1 MGMGLED
8 ASAAGVEHENREPAN
23 PTGTTQRRNITR
35 PSKSH
40 NTFLRSTALKS
51 INHFARRHKFFTE
64 QSFGRYATSQR
75 RAFERDVY
83 DYARSI
89 SLSKAQA
96 KASIVHARSLCGE
109 EDYDSDNSRL
119 DDDEV
124 DDSST
129 RLANLR
135 ASTHCCSQ
143 PQQAPSSIDPEKP
156 SSSSATVV
164 GNTKKRRNDG
174 SDNPSGKKQ
183 KAMDN
188 IAKGSML
195 SSLTP
200 RESQDHISATASAA
214 GPHQVPPLP
223 GSDNEPHHKPSDHL
237 SHHSRVLMINQES
250 AKDQSP
256 LQIAALAVPGTSHAR
271 RQRVCGDEHGGR
283 QAANQA
289 DNNGT
294 HGPPQARLEHGSV
307 TVHESPVIAGS
318 DAEPATAKPHAN
330 LPSPGSGENGKT
342 RFSCTVDN
350 LGETR
355 ARARETK
362 GPFERYS
369 NISNAWQPTISD
381 DHPQVQSQA
390 DVTMHDQSEASDANH
405 NSRPG
410 FDGTSHSSSKLSSD
424 SGSHSD
430 SNRTA
435 EGKQAVKVA
444 DSVEEVKV
452 EGEAADSTDAESD
465 GDESSEESK
474 QRGKVGKSLNR
485 EQPVESDSA
494 EDSYTSGED
503 AVKEKNAAPVGE
515 DGSNDS
521 DESDADTESGSEED
535 SEDSDDAESENSPET
550 GHGPEKT
557 TVVRN
562 WRVGA
567 SAAGASIGP
576 PPVNP
581 LQCCIC
587 QRVYE
592 TKGPA
597 HDNTAR
603 RRERRE
609 QPEAN
614 GSKKER
620 DAEFERTTHSLGGF
634 SKSDDSESIM
644 ATDEDILDK
653 AFAVQTLG
661 LRGGAAVKVSNAASS
676 SDGGSSTTGS
686 EDESTI
692 ISTSA
697 VDDEIAHKSDDA
709 LEYRGLDPSRI
720 MAMVDVLR
728 KIKNAFSEYTT
739 DSNPPSPLA
748 TRRSTPTKIPVSS
761 ASSSP
766 LSSAPSS
773 PAWPSPNGN
782 GENEPGEQEL
792 GEKQQEPLTPS
803 RKRPPSSTTSRYFV
817 PPPKVAKEAVSCI
830 PFPAFSSTS
839 FGLVQESLA
848 SNPFHLLIAVI
859 FLNKTRGS
867 VAMPVF
873 YTFITRFPEPASL
886 AAADLAEVVGFFQ
899 NLGLQNQRAKK
910 CIALAKAWLQQPPAK
925 GKRWRRLHYPAF
937 GDGKDIKGNEEPI
950 ADETEDTRVGWEVG
964 HMPGIGAYGIDSWRI
979 FCRDELRGLNTA
991 ELPDLLPD
999 ATEEKKA
1006 KVEEEEMKREW
1017 SRVLPLDKE
1026 LRAYLRWRWLRLG
1039 WEWDPKTGA
1048 KRRAEAGVIQEASG
1062 GGVICEGD
1070 QGWTMNWSEDEY
1082 YGAYRPSAPRPPH
1095 IRYSFEPPKVSDPL
1109 APYALPI
1116 AAPPVR
1122 GSQYR
1127 RPYRRE
1133 DYVDKYNLEK
1143 EHYNHQ
1149 SPRRHRHKHSSDHHF
1164 SEDSWDGHAP
1174 LSDASIDS
1182 YLSGALSEDSFTFD
1196 ASTSDSGKAQTYSM
1210 TAESWDP
1217 FQSVDTDD
1225 KKPPKPSP
1233 YTSLGPTVSRSRFV
1247 GDPLARWSCTA
1258 ELSVPAA
1265 SKITRKNEQPLFQW
1279 VHLQAQH
1286 QNLSS
1291 FTDHI
1296 SMLTLTK
1303 TSEADNAAA
1312 LMHQIRHRD
1321 EHSLPTREG
1330 RYLESGLTTWYP
1342 SIKGFVGKDAAS
1354 RIHFLCMPYFSLSPY
1369 VGDKYVTT
1377 ADSHALRS
1385 LLQTLYPSASMERD
1399 MLQAVCQLQ
1408 VTELLVTSSQF
1419 SLYETQQGIVKA
1431 NINESTQDLLD
1442 SPSLYV
1448 SDRSNRTWMIPITQ
1462 CSTWLDFIAYFS
1474 TLTRDFESDFSIS
1487 HRGVI
1492 QRPEAWEKLIALAA
1506 KQTVRLV
1513 LRSRCSGKSVA
1524 KERYFSPSDEEESL
1538 EEETDRARQTRS
1550 QGRSSSPT
1558 VAGSTSKE
1566 ESTPADPDSRYH
1578 KTETAQFDFTETE
1591 ETRPQKKKSSPRTR
1605 FQEISDKDFH
1615 LFHWLNAAPT
1625 SSIKEDV
1632 CGTRKEGEHKS
1643 KGDVDFTL
1651 DTQGLEQKVSQLQSY
1666 LKTKNRVGH
1675 RAYIQCPLH
1684 NLDDVEARKVEIV
1697 RMTKERE
1704 KLTRAKERHDIESEL
1719 RRAKSYSKRREGRE
1733 VRSNS
1738 ISESS
1743 TSPGLYR
1750 DRRSPSGSSKITD
1763 TDLPD
1768 PKRAKALV
1776 GISKQLFMFFFPL
1789 AYSSRMT
1796 KKYWGA
1802 IHWLLHHEQACNG
1815 FHYEYRDL
1823 VIRIRA
1829 VMQPL
1834 ARALR
1839 LGPPPG
1845 VVELP
1850 IEFTRA
1856 WIHLLTFWVLLTA
1869 EAPSPSPEAESSK
1882 CLRMLENARFKVFQM
1897 RVSSP
1902 LHTFE
1907 VALPPGIVSLVVNKL
1922 VGSVATGAPD
1932 IEATYYAYV
1941 TKLEQE
1947 VQQTPYN
1954 RGHQEKISS
1963 VRQEISCVLAVLE
1976 DQDSCVSKL
1985 RSTLIKGKLDTP
1997 PGFPQRREA
2006 YVLQQCL
2013 ASISDKMQ
2021 NFRALD
2027 ERARGIAAFNLYRI
2041 ESNRDRQ
2048 EGAIL
2053 VFTIVTIIFLPLSFV
2068 SSFFGMNV
2076 ADIREM
2082 GTQQWVFWASA
2093 VPLTTLVLGI
2103 SFFVARKIEPLKD
2116 WWQSV
2121 AGHWKTKPVPGGWY
2135 PAPAGVQP
2143 GRGHPGRVGTGRA
2156 GTGLRE
2162 RRNDGW
2168 RRS

>member
-8 ASAAGVEHENREPAN
+8 ASAAGVEHENRQLAN
-23 PTGTTQRRNITR
+23 PTGTTLHRNITR

-40 NTFLRSTALKS
+40 NTFLHSTVLKS

-64 QSFGRYATSQR
+64 QSFGKYATSQR

-135 ASTHCCSQ
+135 ASTHSCSQ
-143 PQQAPSSIDPEKP
+143 PQQAPSLIDPEEP
-156 SSSSATVV
+156 SGSSPTVV
-164 GNTKKRRNDG
+164 ENSKKRPNDG
-174 SDNPSGKKQ
+174 SDDPSGKKQ
-183 KAMDN
+183 KAMGD
-188 IAKGSML
+188 IAKGNMS
-195 SSLTP
+195 SSLIQT
-200 RESQDHISATASAA
+200 ESQDHISATPSAA

-223 GSDNEPHHKPSDHL
+223 GSDNEPHHKPSNHL
-237 SHHSRVLMINQES
+237 SHRSRVVTIDQES
-250 AKDQSP
+250 AKAQSP
-256 LQIAALAVPGTSHAR
+256 LQVAALAVPGTSHAR

-330 LPSPGSGENGKT
+330 LPSPGCGENGKT

-390 DVTMHDQSEASDANH
+390 DVTMHDQSEASDANR

-424 SGSHSD
+424 SGSRSD

-452 EGEAADSTDAESD
+452 EGKAADSTDAESD
-465 GDESSEESK
+465 GDESPEESK
-474 QRGKVGKSLNR
+474 QRGKAGKSLNR
-485 EQPVESDSA
+485 EQPVESDST

-521 DESDADTESGSEED
+521 HESDADTESGSEED
-535 SEDSDDAESENSPET
+535 SEDSDDEESENSPET

-557 TVVRN
+557 TV
-562 WRVGA
+562 
-567 SAAGASIGP
+567 
-576 PPVNP
+576 
-581 LQCCIC
+581 
-587 QRVYE
+587 
-592 TKGPA
+592 GPA

-603 RRERRE
+603 RREQRE

-697 VDDEIAHKSDDA
+697 VDDEIAHKLDDA

-748 TRRSTPTKIPVSS
+748 TRRSTSTKIPVSS

-792 GEKQQEPLTPS
+792 GKEQQEPPTPS

-937 GDGKDIKGNEEPI
+937 GDGKDIKGNEESI

-979 FCRDELRGLNTA
+979 FCRDELRGLGTA

-999 ATEEKKA
+999 ATEETKA

-1062 GGVICEGD
+1062 GGPVRLNEDSCLFLDDDESPGPSHEVWIRLAEILVFRVLGCKMAA
-1070 QGWTMNWSEDEY
+1070 MNWSEDDY

-1095 IRYSFEPPKVSDPL
+1095 ISYSFEPPKVSDPL

-1127 RPYRRE
+1127 HPYRRK
-1133 DYVDKYNLEK
+1133 DYVDKYNLKNEPW
-1143 EHYNHQ
+1143 NDR
-1149 SPRRHRHKHSSDHHF
+1149 SPRRHRDKHSSHHHF
-1164 SEDSWDGHAP
+1164 SEDSWDDHAP

-1182 YLSGALSEDSFTFD
+1182 HLSEAEALSEDSFTFD

-1210 TAESWDP
+1210 TAESGDP

-1233 YTSLGPTVSRSRFV
+1233 YTSLGPT
-1247 GDPLARWSCTA
+1247 
-1258 ELSVPAA
+1258 
-1265 SKITRKNEQPLFQW
+1265 
-1279 VHLQAQH
+1279 
-1286 QNLSS
+1286 
-1291 FTDHI
+1291 DHI
-1296 SMLTLTK
+1296 SMLTLTT

-1369 VGDKYVTT
+1369 IGDKYVTT

-1408 VTELLVTSSQF
+1408 VTGL
-1419 SLYETQQGIVKA
+1419 
-1431 NINESTQDLLD
+1431 
-1442 SPSLYV
+1442 
-1448 SDRSNRTWMIPITQ
+1448 RQ
-1462 CSTWLDFIAYFS
+1462 CFHVPQIWCLWVEDTKE
-1474 TLTRDFESDFSIS
+1474 RDFSS
-1487 HRGVI
+1487 
-1492 QRPEAWEKLIALAA
+1492 
-1506 KQTVRLV
+1506 
-1513 LRSRCSGKSVA
+1513 
-1524 KERYFSPSDEEESL
+1524 SDEEESL

-1566 ESTPADPDSRYH
+1566 ESTPADPASRYH

-1615 LFHWLNAAPT
+1615 LFHWLNAAPA

-1651 DTQGLEQKVSQLQSY
+1651 DTQSLEQKVSQLQSY

-1704 KLTRAKERHDIESEL
+1704 KLTRAKERHDIEPEL
-1719 RRAKSYSKRREGRE
+1719 RRAKNYSKRREGRE

-1750 DRRSPSGSSKITD
+1750 DRRSPSGSSRITD

-1941 TKLEQE
+1941 TKLVGSLPDSLGGIKLTAFLQEQE

-1976 DQDSCVSKL
+1976 DQGSCVSKL
-1985 RSTLIKGKLDTP
+1985 RSTLIKGKLDTL

-2013 ASISDKMQ
+2013 ASISDRMQ

-2027 ERARGIAAFNLYRI
+2027 ERARGIAAFVGQFF
-2041 ESNRDRQ
+2041 S
-2048 EGAIL
+2048 
-2053 VFTIVTIIFLPLSFV
+2053 IFGQFLH
-2068 SSFFGMNV
+2068 SS
-2076 ADIREM
+2076 
-2082 GTQQWVFWASA
+2082 
-2093 VPLTTLVLGI
+2093 
-2103 SFFVARKIEPLKD
+2103 
-2116 WWQSV
+2116 
-2121 AGHWKTKPVPGGWY
+2121 
-2135 PAPAGVQP
+2135 
-2143 GRGHPGRVGTGRA
+2143 
-2156 GTGLRE
+2156 
-2162 RRNDGW
+2162 
-2168 RRS
+2168 

>member
-1 MGMGLED
+1 MGNERSQLVPPVHKGLTAEEVKTLNLPHLNNHSYYCARSFGLTMDMELED
-8 ASAAGVEHENREPAN
+8 PSAGVEHENRQLADA
-23 PTGTTQRRNITR
+23 TGTTVNRKITR
-35 PSKSH
+35 PSKPH
-40 NTFLRSTALKS
+40 NTLLHSTVLKS

-64 QSFGRYATSQR
+64 QSFERYATSQR

-135 ASTHCCSQ
+135 ASTNSSSQ
-143 PQQAPSSIDPEKP
+143 AQQAPSPTDPEEP
-156 SSSSATVV
+156 SGSSATVA
-164 GNTKKRRNDG
+164 GKSKKRR
-174 SDNPSGKKQ
+174 SDWSDDPGGKKR
-183 KAMDN
+183 KAADD
-188 IAKGSML
+188 IAMAGIT
-195 SSLTP
+195 SSLAQK
-200 RESQDHISATASAA
+200 ESQDHTSATVGAA
-214 GPHQVPPLP
+214 PPHQVPLLRGSGNEAPEELP
-223 GSDNEPHHKPSDHL
+223 NRLSNCSRLTKSDQGSSENKT
-237 SHHSRVLMINQES
+237 
-250 AKDQSP
+250 P
-256 LQIAALAVPGTSHAR
+256 LQTVAPGGRETSHVHSER
-271 RQRVCGDEHGGR
+271 TGTEKHLGS
-283 QAANQA
+283 QAAGKVGNK
-289 DNNGT
+289 GT
-294 HGPPQARLEHGSV
+294 HGHS
-307 TVHESPVIAGS
+307 H
-318 DAEPATAKPHAN
+318 
-330 LPSPGSGENGKT
+330 T
-342 RFSCTVDN
+342 RSEQIR
-350 LGETR
+350 ETQTR
-355 ARARETK
+355 TRETK

-390 DVTMHDQSEASDANH
+390 DVTMHDQSEASGANRK
-405 NSRPG
+405 SGPD
-410 FDGTSHSSSKLSSD
+410 FDGTSQSSSKPGSE
-424 SGSHSD
+424 SGFRID
-430 SNRTA
+430 SNRITKR
-435 EGKQAVKVA
+435 EQAVEVA

-452 EGEAADSTDAESD
+452 EGEAADSTDESD
-465 GDESSEESK
+465 RYESPEEFE
-474 QRGKVGKSLNR
+474 QRGKVGKTRNR
-485 EQPVESDSA
+485 EQPVESDST
-494 EDSYTSGED
+494 EDNYTSEEEGIEEENGE
-503 AVKEKNAAPVGE
+503 PVEE
-515 DGSNDS
+515 DGSKDS
-521 DESDADTESGSEED
+521 DESDADKESGSEED
-535 SEDSDDAESENSPET
+535 SEDSDDKENDNFLET
-550 GHGPEKT
+550 SHGPEKT
-557 TVVRN
+557 TVVHN
-562 WRVGA
+562 WLVGA

-592 TKGPA
+592 TKARLYNHSKSKHPNPVSCRALESKEPA
-597 HDNTAR
+597 NDHTAR

-609 QPEAN
+609 QPEAI

-620 DAEFERTTHSLGGF
+620 NAEFERTTHRLGGF
-634 SKSDDSESIM
+634 SKSDDSESMM
-644 ATDEDILDK
+644 ATDEDTLGK
-653 AFAVQTLG
+653 AFMVQTLG
-661 LRGGAAVKVSNAASS
+661 LRGGAAVKVSNIASNS
-676 SDGGSSTTGS
+676 NGGSSTTGS
-686 EDESTI
+686 EDESTS
-692 ISTSA
+692 ISTSG
-697 VDDEIAHKSDDA
+697 VNDESAHRLDDA

-720 MAMVDVLR
+720 MAMVDVVR
-728 KIKNAFSEYTT
+728 NIKNVFSEDITN
-739 DSNPPSPLA
+739 SNRPIPPA
-748 TRRSTPTKIPVSS
+748 TQRSTPIKIRVSA

-773 PAWPSPNGN
+773 PAWPSPN
-782 GENEPGEQEL
+782 EKNEPGEQEL
-792 GEKQQEPLTPS
+792 GKKQQEQLTPS
-803 RKRPPSSTTSRYFV
+803 KKRPPSSKTSRYFV

-830 PFPAFSSTS
+830 PYPPFSSTS

-859 FLNKTRGS
+859 FLNKTRGA

-873 YTFITRFPEPASL
+873 YTFTTRFPDPASL

-910 CIALAKAWLQQPPAK
+910 CIALAKAWLQHPPAK
-925 GKRWRRLHYPAF
+925 GKRWRRLHYPEL

-950 ADETEDTRVGWEVG
+950 ADDTEDARVGWEVG

-979 FCRDELRGLNTA
+979 FCRDELRGLGTA
-991 ELPDLLPD
+991 ELPDLPPD
-999 ATEEKKA
+999 ATEVMKA
-1006 KVEEEEMKREW
+1006 KVEEEEMNREW

-1039 WEWDPKTGA
+1039 WEWDPKTGER
-1048 KRRAEAGVIQEASG
+1048 RRAEAGVIQEASG

-1070 QGWTMNWSEDEY
+1070 QGWSMGKEGRLAGILAFTVLGGRIAAMEWPEY
-1082 YGAYRPSAPRPPH
+1082 NEYGAYRPSASRLQH
-1095 IRYSFEPPKVSDPL
+1095 AMYSFDSPKVSDPL
-1109 APYALPI
+1109 APYTLPI
-1116 AAPPVR
+1116 TAPPVR
-1122 GSQYR
+1122 GS
-1127 RPYRRE
+1127 
-1133 DYVDKYNLEK
+1133 KY
-1143 EHYNHQ
+1143 H
-1149 SPRRHRHKHSSDHHF
+1149 PRRRKDYIDEYAGDRKRPAPAVIRYVKDNHRSRGRRRHKHSSDHHF
-1164 SEDSWDGHAP
+1164 SDDSWDDHAT
-1174 LSDASIDS
+1174 LSHASVDS
-1182 YLSGALSEDSFTFD
+1182 DSSQALSEDSFMFD
-1196 ASTSDSGKAQTYSM
+1196 ASISDSGKAQTYSM
-1210 TAESWDP
+1210 TTESWEP
-1217 FQSVDTDD
+1217 FESIDTND

-1247 GDPLARWSCTA
+1247 GDPLAQWTCTA

-1265 SKITRKNEQPLFQW
+1265 SKITRKSEQPLFQW
-1279 VHLQAQH
+1279 VHLQAQY

-1296 SMLTLTK
+1296 SMLTHTT

-1312 LMHQIRHRD
+1312 VMHQIRHRD
-1321 EHSLPTREG
+1321 EHSIPTREG
-1330 RYLESGLTTWYP
+1330 RYLESGYTTWYP
-1342 SIKGFVGKDAAS
+1342 SIKGFVGKDTS
-1354 RIHFLCMPYFSLSPY
+1354 RIHFLCIPYFSLRPY
-1369 VGDKYVTT
+1369 IGDNYVTT
-1377 ADSHALRS
+1377 GDAHPLRS
-1385 LLQTLYPSASMERD
+1385 LLQTQYPSASMERD

-1408 VTELLVTSSQF
+1408 GTGQRQCFHVPQIWCLWVEDKLLVTSSHF
-1419 SLYETQQGIVKA
+1419 SLDETQQGIVKS
-1431 NINESTQDLLD
+1431 NVVESTQDSLA
-1442 SPSLYV
+1442 SPLLYV
-1448 SDRSNRTWMIPITQ
+1448 SDRSNRTWMIPTEQ

-1474 TLTRDFESDFSIS
+1474 TLTRHFESDFSVS

-1492 QRPEAWEKLIALAA
+1492 QRPEAWKNLIALAA

-1513 LRSRCSGKSVA
+1513 LRSRCSGKA
-1524 KERYFSPSDEEESL
+1524 DPKERYFSPSDEEESL
-1538 EEETDRARQTRS
+1538 EEETDRTRQTRS

-1566 ESTPADPDSRYH
+1566 DSTPADPDTKYQ
-1578 KTETAQFDFTETE
+1578 KTETAQFGFTGTE

-1615 LFHWLNAAPT
+1615 LFHWLNAAPI
-1625 SSIKEDV
+1625 SSIKEDIR
-1632 CGTRKEGEHKS
+1632 GTRKEGEHKS
-1643 KGDVDFTL
+1643 KGDIDFIL

-1666 LKTKNRVGH
+1666 LKTKSRVGH
-1675 RAYIQCPLH
+1675 RAYIQCPLY

-1697 RMTKERE
+1697 RLTKDRE
-1704 KLTRAKERHDIESEL
+1704 KSTRAKQRHDIESEL
-1719 RRAKSYSKRREGRE
+1719 RRVRNYSRRRRRRE
-1733 VRSNS
+1733 VRSS
-1738 ISESS
+1738 PGSHSS
-1743 TSPGLYR
+1743 TSPESYR
-1750 DRRSPSGSSKITD
+1750 DRRSRSGSSEITD
-1763 TDLPD
+1763 VDLPD

-1776 GISKQLFMFFFPL
+1776 RMSKQLFMFFFPL
-1789 AYSSRMT
+1789 ANSSRMT

-1802 IHWLLHHEQACNG
+1802 IHWLLHHEGACDD
-1815 FHYEYRDL
+1815 FHYEYRDSI
-1823 VIRIRA
+1823 IRIRA

-1845 VVELP
+1845 VLELP

-1856 WIHLLTFWVLLTA
+1856 WIHLLTFWVLLTV
-1869 EAPSPSPEAESSK
+1869 EASSRSLEAESSK
-1882 CLRMLENARFKVFQM
+1882 CLRMLENARIKVFQM
-1897 RVSSP
+1897 RVSNP
-1902 LHTFE
+1902 LHAFE
-1907 VALPPGIVSLVVNKL
+1907 VVLPPGIISLVINKL
-1922 VGSVATGAPD
+1922 VGNMTSGTPD

-1985 RSTLIKGKLDTP
+1985 RSTLIKGRLDAP

-2006 YVLQQCL
+2006 YILQQCL
-2013 ASISDKMQ
+2013 ASIIDRMQ

-2082 GTQQWVFWASA
+2082 GTRQWVFWASA
-2093 VPLTTLVLGI
+2093 VPLTALV
-2103 SFFVARKIEPLKD
+2103 
-2116 WWQSV
+2116 
-2121 AGHWKTKPVPGGWY
+2121 
-2135 PAPAGVQP
+2135 
-2143 GRGHPGRVGTGRA
+2143 
-2156 GTGLRE
+2156 
-2162 RRNDGW
+2162 
-2168 RRS
+2168 

>member
-1 MGMGLED
+1 MILLDARLSTSSVTDMMPHLMGNHMSQPVPPVQKGPTAEQVKRLNLSHPNNHSYHSTTSPERTMGMGLED
-8 ASAAGVEHENREPAN
+8 AFAASVEHENRQLAN
-23 PTGTTQRRNITR
+23 PTGTTLLRNITR

-40 NTFLRSTALKS
+40 NTFLQSTALKY

-96 KASIVHARSLCGE
+96 KASIIHARSLCGE

-135 ASTHCCSQ
+135 ASTHSSSQ
-143 PQQAPSSIDPEKP
+143 PQQAPSSIDPEEP
-156 SSSSATVV
+156 SGSSARVV
-164 GNTKKRRNDG
+164 ENSKKRRNDG
-174 SDNPSGKKQ
+174 SDDPSGKKQ
-183 KAMDN
+183 KAMDD
-188 IAKGSML
+188 IAKGNMS
-195 SSLTP
+195 SSLIQ
-200 RESQDHISATASAA
+200 RESQDHISATPSAA

-223 GSDNEPHHKPSDHL
+223 GSDHEPHHKPSDHL
-237 SHHSRVLMINQES
+237 SNRSRVLTIDQES

-256 LQIAALAVPGTSHAR
+256 LRIAA
-271 RQRVCGDEHGGR
+271 
-283 QAANQA
+283 
-289 DNNGT
+289 
-294 HGPPQARLEHGSV
+294 
-307 TVHESPVIAGS
+307 PV
-318 DAEPATAKPHAN
+318 K
-330 LPSPGSGENGKT
+330 
-342 RFSCTVDN
+342 VDN
-350 LGETR
+350 
-355 ARARETK
+355 
-362 GPFERYS
+362 
-369 NISNAWQPTISD
+369 
-381 DHPQVQSQA
+381 
-390 DVTMHDQSEASDANH
+390 
-405 NSRPG
+405 
-410 FDGTSHSSSKLSSD
+410 
-424 SGSHSD
+424 
-430 SNRTA
+430 
-435 EGKQAVKVA
+435 
-444 DSVEEVKV
+444 SVEEVKV
-452 EGEAADSTDAESD
+452 GGEAADSTDAESH
-465 GDESSEESK
+465 GEESPEEFE
-474 QRGKVGKSLNR
+474 QRGIAGKSLNR
-485 EQPVESDSA
+485 EQPVESDST
-494 EDSYTSGED
+494 EDSYISKED
-503 AVKEKNAAPVGE
+503 AVEEKNAAPVGE

-535 SEDSDDAESENSPET
+535 SEDSDDEESDNFPET
-550 GHGPEKT
+550 GHGLEKT
-557 TVVRN
+557 TVVHD
-562 WRVGA
+562 WLVGA
-567 SAAGASIGP
+567 SAAEASVGP

-592 TKGPA
+592 TK
-597 HDNTAR
+597 AR
-603 RRERRE
+603 LYR
-609 QPEAN
+609 
-614 GSKKER
+614 
-620 DAEFERTTHSLGGF
+620 H
-634 SKSDDSESIM
+634 SKSKHPNPVSCRLCQDVSIFSNKQKLLRHLSEKHWNPRDPQMTTQQGAENGGNNPKQPVVRKSETRKSIM
-644 ATDEDILDK
+644 ATDEDVLDE
-653 AFAVQTLG
+653 AFIVQTLG
-661 LRGGAAVKVSNAASS
+661 LRGGAAVTVSNAASS

-686 EDESTI
+686 ENESTS

-697 VDDEIAHKSDDA
+697 VDDEIAHKLDDA

-720 MAMVDVLR
+720 MAMVDILR

-739 DSNPPSPLA
+739 DSNPTGPLA

-782 GENEPGEQEL
+782 EKKEPGEREL
-792 GEKQQEPLTPS
+792 GKKQQEPLTPS

-830 PFPAFSSTS
+830 PFPPFSSTS

-925 GKRWRRLHYPAF
+925 GKRWRRLHYPEL

-979 FCRDELRGLNTA
+979 FCRDELRGLGTA

-999 ATEEKKA
+999 ATEETKA
-1006 KVEEEEMKREW
+1006 KVEEEEMNREW

-1070 QGWTMNWSEDEY
+1070 QGWRILVFTVLGCKMAAMNWSEDDY
-1082 YGAYRPSAPRPPH
+1082 YGAYRPSAPRPRH
-1095 IRYSFEPPKVSDPL
+1095 ARYSFESPKVTDTL

-1122 GSQYR
+1122 GRQYR
-1127 RPYRRE
+1127 HPHRRK
-1133 DYVDKYNLEK
+1133 DYVDQDDL
-1143 EHYNHQ
+1143 
-1149 SPRRHRHKHSSDHHF
+1149 SPRRHRHHKLSSDHHF
-1164 SEDSWDGHAP
+1164 SEDSWDDHAT

-1217 FQSVDTDD
+1217 FQSIDTDD
-1225 KKPPKPSP
+1225 KQPPKPSP

-1265 SKITRKNEQPLFQW
+1265 SKITRKNEQPLFKW

-1291 FTDHI
+1291 FTDHV
-1296 SMLTLTK
+1296 SMLTLTT

-1369 VGDKYVTT
+1369 IGDKYVTT

-1408 VTELLVTSSQF
+1408 VTGLRQCFHVPQIWCLWVEDITSSQF

-1431 NINESTQDLLD
+1431 NINESTQDLLA

-1474 TLTRDFESDFSIS
+1474 TLTRDFESDFSVS
-1487 HRGVI
+1487 HRGVV
-1492 QRPEAWEKLIALAA
+1492 QRPEAWEKIIALAA

-1513 LRSRCSGKSVA
+1513 LRSRCSGKSEA

-1538 EEETDRARQTRS
+1538 EEEIDRARQTRS
-1550 QGRSSSPT
+1550 QDRSSSPT

-1566 ESTPADPDSRYH
+1566 ESTPAGPDSRHH
-1578 KTETAQFDFTETE
+1578 KTETTQFDFTETE

-1615 LFHWLNAAPT
+1615 LFHWLNAAPV
-1625 SSIKEDV
+1625 SSIKEDIR
-1632 CGTRKEGEHKS
+1632 GTRKEGEHES

-1666 LKTKNRVGH
+1666 LKTKSRVGH

-1684 NLDDVEARKVEIV
+1684 NLDDVEARKVEIA

-1704 KLTRAKERHDIESEL
+1704 KLTRAKERHDIESVL
-1719 RRAKSYSKRREGRE
+1719 SRAKNYSQRREGRE
-1733 VRSNS
+1733 VRSIS
-1738 ISESS
+1738 ASESS

-1750 DRRSPSGSSKITD
+1750 DRRSPSGNSKITD

-1776 GISKQLFMFFFPL
+1776 GMSKQLFIFFFPL
-1789 AYSSRMT
+1789 AYPSRMT

-1802 IHWLLHHEQACNG
+1802 IHWLLHHEKACDE
-1815 FHYEYRDL
+1815 FHYEYRDSI
-1823 VIRIRA
+1823 IRIRA

-1845 VVELP
+1845 VIELP

-1869 EAPSPSPEAESSK
+1869 EAPSPSLEAESSK

-1897 RVSSP
+1897 RISSP

-1941 TKLEQE
+1941 TKLVGSLPDSLGGIKLTAFLQEQE

-1985 RSTLIKGKLDTP
+1985 RSTLIKGRLDTP

-2116 WWQSV
+2116 WWQ
-2121 AGHWKTKPVPGGWY
+2121 
-2135 PAPAGVQP
+2135 
-2143 GRGHPGRVGTGRA
+2143 
-2156 GTGLRE
+2156 
-2162 RRNDGW
+2162 
-2168 RRS
+2168 